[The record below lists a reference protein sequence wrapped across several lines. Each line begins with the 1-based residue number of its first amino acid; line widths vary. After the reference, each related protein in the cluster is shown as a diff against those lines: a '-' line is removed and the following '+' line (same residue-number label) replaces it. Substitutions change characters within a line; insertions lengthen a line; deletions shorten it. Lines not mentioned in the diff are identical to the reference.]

1 MPPGYTAVL
10 TKTLKLGTR
19 GSQLALWQA
28 RAVASALAIA
38 ETPVELVVI
47 KTAGDRLQD
56 VPLDEAGGKRLFVKD
71 LEDALLRGE
80 IDLAVHS
87 AKDLPSDI
95 PEGLSIAA
103 TLPREDPRDALVLP
117 AGAAE
122 GAAAS
127 FDATVAAFSAG
138 APRRIGTGSVRRSA
152 QLAPLMPAATFLPVR
167 GNVDSRLRKL
177 DEGQF
182 DGLVLACAGL
192 RRLGLGHRISL
203 ALPADRCVPAP
214 GQGTIAIEA
223 RGGEA
228 ARLLASV
235 HDAATGAMLQAE
247 RALLQALGGDCQVPL
262 GALARVNGAG
272 MELDALV
279 CSLDGRRTVR
289 RRARGSAAHA
299 ADLGRRVADELLLAG
314 AGAIL
319 EDVRR
324 AVPGTGHTEGA

>member
-1 MPPGYTAVL
+1 ML

-56 VPLDEAGGKRLFVKD
+56 VPIDEAGGKRLFVKD
-71 LEDALLRGE
+71 LEDALLRGD

-95 PEGLSIAA
+95 PEGLTIAA

-117 AGAAE
+117 SGAPE
-122 GAAAS
+122 AAAG

-138 APRRIGTGSVRRSA
+138 PPRRIGTGSVRRSA
-152 QLAPLMPAATFLPVR
+152 QLAPLMAAASFLPVR
-167 GNVDSRLRKL
+167 GNVDTRLRKL
-177 DEGQF
+177 DDGQF
-182 DGLVLACAGL
+182 EGLVLACAGL
-192 RRLGLGHRISL
+192 RRLNLAHRISL

-223 RGGEA
+223 RAGDA
-228 ARLLASV
+228 ARLLAGI
-235 HDAATGAMLQAE
+235 HDAPTGIALIAE
-247 RALLQALGGDCQVPL
+247 RALLHALGGDCQVPL

-272 MELDALV
+272 MELEAIV
-279 CSLDGRRTVR
+279 CSLDGQTAIRRQ
-289 RRARGSAAHA
+289 ARGSAAHA
-299 ADLGRRVADELLLAG
+299 ADLGRRVADELLRAG
-314 AGAIL
+314 AGNIL
-319 EDVRR
+319 DDVRR
-324 AVPGTGHTEGA
+324 AAAARRHTEGA